1 MKSRFMTIAIALFM
15 SMTMMAQNVNAVL
28 NVNVGK
34 LNYTDPT
41 AQKSKAENVMDAISD
56 AINNQ
61 SITHQPGL
69 VDEVRSSVLSALS
82 NVRRF
87 TVTDGLSTPPTADTK
102 LVIDG
107 TINHITT
114 VSEWIK
120 RDNKTRQEHTA
131 KICVTLNTKN
141 SQGKVL
147 DSQVFDV
154 DRMSSYTNNTRDEAV
169 RNALQTLRLR
179 IVRYYNVEYPFT
191 AHILERG
198 AEKKDKQKEVYID
211 LGSAVGLHDG
221 THFNVYT
228 IGTIGGKE
236 TRKQI
241 GRLKVSEVQGD
252 EVSFCKVTSG
262 AKEIKAALDAGQNL
276 LVISDD

>member
-1 MKSRFMTIAIALFM
+1 MKSRLMTIAIALFM
-15 SMTMMAQNVNAVL
+15 SVTMMAQNANAVL

-41 AQKSKAENVMDAISD
+41 AQKSKVENVMEALSD
-56 AINNQ
+56 AINSQ

-69 VDEVRSSVLSALS
+69 VNEVRSSVLSALS

-87 TVTDGLSTPPTADTK
+87 IVTDGLSTPPTDETK
-102 LVIDG
+102 LIIEG

-114 VSEWIK
+114 VTEWTK

-131 KICVTLNTKN
+131 KISVTLNTKN
-141 SQGKVL
+141 
-147 DSQVFDV
+147 
-154 DRMSSYTNNTRDEAV
+154 
-169 RNALQTLRLR
+169 ALQTLRMR
-179 IVRYYNVEYPFT
+179 IVRYYNGEYPFT

-211 LGSAVGLHDG
+211 LGSAVGLREG
-221 THFNVYT
+221 IHFDVYT
-228 IGTIGGKE
+228 LGTIAGKE

-241 GRLKVSEVQGD
+241 GRLKVNEIVGD
-252 EVSFCKVTSG
+252 EVSLCKVTSG
-262 AKEIKAALDAGQNL
+262 AKDIKAALDAGQNL